1 MKTRVIFMIK
11 NTRQPLMLL
20 MQCIDIL
27 IFLLSMLT
35 AYGLRFFVLHGVPSE
50 LGLAFYLQMAFFSL
64 PVYLLLY
71 YGFELYDISRYKSI
85 LSETE
90 KIVNI
95 NLIGMV
101 FLFLSSF
108 FLRVVDISRMVIIL
122 FTVINATLSALSRA
136 SARTFLRTLRRRGYG
151 LTSLLIVGWN
161 ESSSEFYNKLSA
173 NIDYGYQVAGCL
185 SQREFPA
192 EAASSFPKRLGTI
205 GQLEEV
211 LQACPVDEVVISLD
225 SNQFNLLGSIIE
237 ICDKEG
243 VKSSLLPFYIKY
255 LPAQPYMEELDGI
268 PLINFHRIPLDDLF
282 NRFMKRSFDI
292 AASLILMVLLS
303 PLMASAALAIR
314 LSSPG
319 PVIYRQERVGRN
331 KKNFVMYKFRS
342 MDANAPGENTT
353 WGTKNDSRRTRVGA
367 FLRKFS
373 IDELPQLFNVLKGD
387 MSLVGPRPER
397 PFFVEKFRDEVPLYM
412 LKHLVRPGITG
423 WAQVNGWR
431 GDTSI
436 MERVKCDLFYIENWS
451 FFLDI
456 KILIL
461 TLFLGIVNQTEEF

>member
-1 MKTRVIFMIK
+1 MIK

-192 EAASSFPKRLGTI
+192 EAASSFPKRLGAI

-319 PVIYRQERVGRN
+319 PVSYRQERVGRN

-461 TLFLGIVNQTEEF
+461 TLFLGIVNQTEEL

>member
-1 MKTRVIFMIK
+1 MIK
-11 NTRQPLMLL
+11 YTRQPLMLL

-192 EAASSFPKRLGTI
+192 EAASSFPKRLGAI

-461 TLFLGIVNQTEEF
+461 TLFLGIVNQTEEL

>member
-1 MKTRVIFMIK
+1 MIK

-461 TLFLGIVNQTEEF
+461 TLFLGIVNQTEEL

>member
-1 MKTRVIFMIK
+1 MIK

>member
-1 MKTRVIFMIK
+1 VRIF
-11 NTRQPLMLL
+11 
-20 MQCIDIL
+20 
-27 IFLLSMLT
+27 
-35 AYGLRFFVLHGVPSE
+35 FFPS
-50 LGLAFYLQMAFFSL
+50 FCFS
-64 PVYLLLY
+64 
-71 YGFELYDISRYKSI
+71 
-85 LSETE
+85 
-90 KIVNI
+90 
-95 NLIGMV
+95 
-101 FLFLSSF
+101 SSF

-192 EAASSFPKRLGTI
+192 EAASSFPKRLGAI

-292 AASLILMVLLS
+292 AAYLILMVLLS

-461 TLFLGIVNQTEEF
+461 TLFLGIVNQTEEL

>member
-192 EAASSFPKRLGTI
+192 EAASSFPKRLGAI

-461 TLFLGIVNQTEEF
+461 TLFLGIVNQTEEL

>member
-1 MKTRVIFMIK
+1 MIK

-90 KIVNI
+90 KIVNV

-108 FLRVVDISRMVIIL
+108 FLRAVDISRMVIIL

-136 SARTFLRTLRRRGYG
+136 SARTFLRTMRRRGYG
-151 LTSLLIVGWN
+151 LTRLLIVGWN

-192 EAASSFPKRLGTI
+192 EAASSFPKRLGAI

-461 TLFLGIVNQTEEF
+461 TLFLGIVNQTEEL

>member
-1 MKTRVIFMIK
+1 MIK

-192 EAASSFPKRLGTI
+192 EAASSFPKRLGAI

-255 LPAQPYMEELDGI
+255 LPAQPYMEELDGL

-461 TLFLGIVNQTEEF
+461 TLFLGIVNQTEEL

>member
-1 MKTRVIFMIK
+1 
-11 NTRQPLMLL
+11 MLL

-192 EAASSFPKRLGTI
+192 EAASSFPKRLGAI

-461 TLFLGIVNQTEEF
+461 TLFLGIVNQTEEL

>member
-1 MKTRVIFMIK
+1 MIK

-192 EAASSFPKRLGTI
+192 EAASSFPKRLGAI

-436 MERVKCDLFYIENWS
+436 MERVKGDLCYIENWS
-451 FFLDI
+451 FFLGI

-461 TLFLGIVNQTEEF
+461 TLFLGIVNQTEEL

>member
-1 MKTRVIFMIK
+1 MIK

-192 EAASSFPKRLGTI
+192 EAASSFPKRLGAI

-397 PFFVEKFRDEVPLYM
+397 PFFVEKFRDEVPPYM

-461 TLFLGIVNQTEEF
+461 TLFLGIVNQTEEL

>member
-1 MKTRVIFMIK
+1 MIK

-192 EAASSFPKRLGTI
+192 EAASSFPKRLGAI

-461 TLFLGIVNQTEEF
+461 TLFLGIVNQTEEL

>member
-1 MKTRVIFMIK
+1 MIK

-192 EAASSFPKRLGTI
+192 EAASSFPKRLGAI

-387 MSLVGPRPER
+387 MSLVGPRPDR

-461 TLFLGIVNQTEEF
+461 TLFLGIVNQTEEL